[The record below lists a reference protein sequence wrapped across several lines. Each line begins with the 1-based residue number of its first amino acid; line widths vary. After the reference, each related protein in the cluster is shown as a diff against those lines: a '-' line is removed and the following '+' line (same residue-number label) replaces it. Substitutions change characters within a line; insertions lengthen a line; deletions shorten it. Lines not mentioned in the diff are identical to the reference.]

1 MSASD
6 RQTHNSAECLSA
18 ECLQRWHQ
26 SQSKQTLAAFPCSES
41 RGYGSPPSK
50 FISVGHQVLVAWFP
64 IGPHCSGVDL
74 SVRQVALTTDLSPAQ
89 EVIKQSTNSLFQT
102 HRLSRSNMRIWS
114 SRGVTTRNNSTFS
127 AALFCALSTS
137 HFITKNV
144 FAI

>member
-1 MSASD
+1 MSPSD

-50 FISVGHQVLVAWFP
+50 LISAGHQVLVARLP
-64 IGPHCSGVDL
+64 IGPRCSGVDL
-74 SVRQVALTTDLSPAQ
+74 SVRQVTPASDLSPAQ

-102 HRLSRSNMRIWS
+102 HLLSRSRTRIWS
-114 SRGVTTRNNSTFS
+114 SHGVTLRNNSTFS
-127 AALFCALSTS
+127 AALFCTLSTS
-137 HFITKNV
+137 HFITKTV
-144 FAI
+144 FSI